1 MDTPTFAQP
10 IAVFGSKSVVRGFSS
25 VGRGGRRCLKA
36 LPDMMCGTRSMTGIS
51 ELGFE
56 KEEFDESLESSISD
70 EFITTLLSF
79 TSQRQRL

>member
-1 MDTPTFAQP
+1 
-10 IAVFGSKSVVRGFSS
+10 
-25 VGRGGRRCLKA
+25 
-36 LPDMMCGTRSMTGIS
+36 MTGIS